1 MKKELRHCL
10 QTIVNLQK
18 DGYTVWP
25 ASLAGYGKMPLK
37 KIKEILKELA
47 DKDYLFEYENGV
59 IHITDKGRHRAE
71 MISRVAVS

>member
-1 MKKELRHCL
+1 
-10 QTIVNLQK
+10 
-18 DGYTVWP
+18 
-25 ASLAGYGKMPLK
+25 MPLK

-47 DKDYLFEYENGV
+47 DKDYLFEDENGV